1 MSVRTVSPTVN
12 SDAEEQGRTPALV
25 ACVDGAAN
33 SSTKHAAAAAAAAA
47 PDVVAD
53 GAVADDIDNVLDDK
67 AAVDVVEDSGTA
79 VCDSV
84 QKLSCRH

>member
-33 SSTKHAAAAAAAAA
+33 SSTKHAAAAAAA